1 MTSNTQT
8 YKFQTALT
16 KTAALKQAST
26 EVIIRAFDGQYQ
38 VVSYDQVADAW
49 REGNLSDYWH
59 AREWRA
65 ASVATRAAVLMGLA
79 DDPSDT
85 QRIEYIAQDTKG
97 SARERLDE
105 ILAR

>member
-1 MTSNTQT
+1 MATN
-8 YKFQTALT
+8 LT

-26 EVIIRAFDGQYQ
+26 EVSIRAISGQYQ
-38 VVSYDQVADAW
+38 VVSYDPAADAW

-65 ASVATRAAVLMGLA
+65 ASVATRAAVLMGLTD
-79 DDPSDT
+79 DDPAEIAL
-85 QRIEYIAQDTKG
+85 IEYIAQSTKG
-97 SARERLDE
+97 RARERLDE

>member
-1 MTSNTQT
+1 MTT
-8 YKFQTALT
+8 KTA
-16 KTAALKQAST
+16 KTAALKQAAT
-26 EVIIRAFDGQYQ
+26 EVLIRPFNGQYQ
-38 VVSYDQVADAW
+38 VVQYDPAADVW

-79 DDPSDT
+79 DDPSDI
-85 QRIEYIAQDTKG
+85 QRIEYIAQSTKG